1 MKGLWLALV
10 KRLDALAQRERI
22 AVFAACALAIVALVY
37 VAGIE
42 PALQRSRL
50 LAARSA
56 DQERLLA
63 TAQAQQRELAK
74 TLSQDPDAAPREQ
87 IAQRQKQIE
96 QIDTQLAGLQRTL
109 VSPERM
115 PGVLRELMGK
125 EQGVRLV
132 SLRNLP
138 ATPLVAAP
146 ESATAAAAPEHAGA
160 GRNVYRHG
168 VEIVLQG
175 NYLDLLAYV
184 ARLERQPW
192 QVFWG
197 KTVLSADYP
206 TVVVSLTLYTLSL
219 DKAWL
224 VV

>member
-1 MKGLWLALV
+1 MKRLWLVLV
-10 KRLDALAQRERI
+10 ARLDALAQRERI
-22 AVFAACALAIVALVY
+22 AVFVAGALTVVALVY

-42 PALQRSRL
+42 PALLRSRM
-50 LAARSA
+50 LAARSV

-63 TAQAQQRELAK
+63 TAQAQQRELLQ
-74 TLSQDPDAAPREQ
+74 TLSQDPDAALRLQ
-87 IAQRQKQIE
+87 IAQKQE
-96 QIDTQLAGLQRTL
+96 QVADIDARLAGLQRTL
-109 VSPERM
+109 VSPDRM
-115 PGVLRELMGK
+115 PGVLRELIGQ

-138 ATPLVAAP
+138 ATPLIAAP
-146 ESATAAAAPEHAGA
+146 EGNAAAAVSAPAVT

-168 VEIVLQG
+168 VEVVLEG

-197 KTVLSADYP
+197 RTVLSADYP

-224 VV
+224 TV